1 MAGFKTHITFSSLLG
16 VGYGTAAHMMF
27 DVPMPTAVLA
37 GGLCSVSGMLPDID
51 SDSGVPLRE
60 TIAFAAAIVPMMVV
74 DRLKALDLSSE
85 TIVLAAALFYLL
97 IRFTFAELVKRLTVH
112 RGMFH
117 SIPAGLIFGELAFL
131 LSSGTVEMRL
141 YKAGGVLLGYL
152 SHLLLDELYSV
163 EWRYG
168 LLRLKRSFGTA
179 VKLWGGKWLG
189 NVVTFLLLGL
199 LTFVAVYEPAWMSN
213 HGREH
218 LDRTADGAIE
228 RIERAPETT
237 ARMLESL
244 WR

>member
-1 MAGFKTHITFSSLLG
+1 MAGFKTHITVSSLVG
-16 VGYGTAAHMMF
+16 VGYGTAAHLMF
-27 DVPMPTAVLA
+27 DVPMPTCVLA

-74 DRLKALDLSSE
+74 DRLKALELSSE
-85 TIVLAAALFYLL
+85 SIVLAAALFYLL
-97 IRFTFAELVKRLTVH
+97 IRFAFAELVKRLTVH

-117 SIPAGLIFGELAFL
+117 SIPVAIIFGEVAFL
-131 LSSGTVEMRL
+131 LASGSTEMRL
-141 YKAGGVLLGYL
+141 YKAGGVLLGFL

-179 VKLWGGKWLG
+179 VKLWGDRWLG
-189 NVVTFLLLGL
+189 NIATFLVLGL
-199 LTFVAVYEPAWMSN
+199 LTFVAVYEPTWMRTR
-213 HGREH
+213 GREQ
-218 LDRTADGAIE
+218 LQRTADGAVEQIE
-228 RIERAPETT
+228 RTTETT
-237 ARMLESL
+237 AGLLDRM